1 MWTKNE
7 LFFLIIHGSLIDWLY
22 VVSIYSRIIP
32 SYRDS
37 RSMTYDQR
45 RLFIV
50 PYLLWQETWVMKYLQ
65 KALSRKIPMRTKVNR
80 VPQKISR
87 RLYEMKL
94 VISYIFWANGVLGYS
109 SLWVVTRTTL
119 CCRFRPLALPFLLA
133 KKESNTLYQYH
144 YTHVYSHA
152 LKNIIYSFADS

>member
-109 SLWVVTRTTL
+109 SLWVVTWTTL

-133 KKESNTLYQYH
+133 KKE
-144 YTHVYSHA
+144 
-152 LKNIIYSFADS
+152 